1 MSTRPHASIQ
11 LEKYI
16 HENGL
21 ERHFNMKSV
30 QTADQPTSEHMLR
43 HLQRDPEFIVRIEK
57 LNESRRSVAKKS
69 KTLSGGRRS
78 LRSSGRRRT
87 SKQHK

>member
-16 HENGL
+16 RENGL
-21 ERHFNMKSV
+21 ERHFNMKSI
-30 QTADQPTSEHMLR
+30 QTADQPTSERMLR

-69 KTLSGGRRS
+69 KTLGGR
-78 LRSSGRRRT
+78 RSSGRRRT